1 MFDISH
7 FETLSE
13 GDERLRYLKKC
24 ILTAD
29 HRRNLVE
36 GLDLRYRYIQESVFN
51 GDSFSAMIMFPEYM
65 AMFSANTE
73 KHNSLSF
80 MTAFKWFIEEMTS
93 YYQVTYKRAEEYFAK
108 YKELLSAFGYSMRT
122 YHMLRIKY
130 FMKK

>member
-13 GDERLRYLKKC
+13 GAERLRYLKKC

-73 KHNSLSF
+73 KHSSLSF
-80 MTAFKWFIEEMTS
+80 MTVRTGPS
-93 YYQVTYKRAEEYFAK
+93 Y
-108 YKELLSAFGYSMRT
+108 
-122 YHMLRIKY
+122 
-130 FMKK
+130 